1 MKLASNYLGQSG
13 PFCKQISGYQVRDNQ
28 LALCDA
34 IADAIEEGKVLAAEA
49 GTGIGKTFAY
59 LVPSLLSGKK
69 IIIST
74 GTRHLQDQLF
84 HTDLP
89 RVTKAL
95 SVQSTSALLKG
106 RSNYLCLHRLELAPH
121 LGFINR
127 ETRSVLTDVSD
138 WSKQTT
144 SGDISE
150 LSSVAEDSYV
160 WPMVTST
167 ADNCL
172 GGECDYWDKCFIVN
186 ARKQA
191 QAADV
196 VVINHHLLLADMTL
210 KNEGFAELL
219 PHADAFIIDE
229 AHQLYDVA
237 ARFFGNTVSSRQL
250 ISLVRDTIAEQV
262 NDASDMFELRDYAEA
277 LEKAGRDFRI
287 TLGEAGL
294 RETWLKVQNKPAI
307 KKSLSCLISTLDDLI
322 AALHIAAER
331 ARGLEQCYERAQN
344 MKLRLNSFLNTDD
357 VPFES
362 EPSSTQSSAQS
373 ILWFETYTKSFM
385 LHATPIDVA
394 SIFQKHTDNFASS
407 WIFTSATLQV
417 NQKFD
422 HFAKNIGLENYNS
435 GVWDSPFNY
444 QKQSLLYL
452 PENLPQPSE
461 PTYTKELMQAAIP
474 VLHASEGR
482 AFVLFT
488 SYYAMNK
495 ARDYLKTML
504 PYELLVQGDLPKHQ
518 LLETFRETDN
528 AVLLG
533 TSSFWQGVDVRGESL
548 SCVIIDKL
556 PFASPADPV
565 MQARIDAIKRNGGQP
580 FMSFQVPQAVIT
592 LKQGVGRLIRDVNDS
607 GVVMIGDPRLKQK
620 SYGRIF
626 LNSLPS
632 MPITSDVN
640 DVENFFKHRLVA
652 TDTDEQTVGKRTR
665 QKKTTH
671 KKGSDNK
678 LKEAV

>member
-1 MKLASNYLGQSG
+1 MQRASDFLGLQG
-13 PFCKQISGYQVRDNQ
+13 PFCQQISGYQVRENQ

-34 IADAIEEGKVLAAEA
+34 IDEAIESGKVLAAEA

-89 RVTKAL
+89 RVIKAL

-106 RSNYLCLHRLELAPH
+106 RSNYLCLHRLKLAPH

-127 ETRSVLTDVSD
+127 ETRSLLTGVDE
-138 WSKQTT
+138 WSKLTK

-150 LSSVAEDSYV
+150 LSSIAEDSYI

-172 GGECDYWDKCFIVN
+172 GSECDSWEKCFIVN
-186 ARKQA
+186 ARKNA

-219 PHADAFIIDE
+219 PAADAFIIDE

-250 ISLVRDTIAEQV
+250 VSLARDVVAEQV
-262 NDASDMFELRDYAEA
+262 NDAADMAELRDYAEN
-277 LEKAGRDFRI
+277 LENATRDFRLV
-287 TLGEAGL
+287 LGDSGL
-294 RETWLKVQNKPAI
+294 RDAWLKIQHKPSV
-307 KKSLSCLISTLDDLI
+307 KQSLDHILS
-322 AALHIAAER
+322 ALNDMLLALKTAAER
-331 ARGLEQCYERAQN
+331 SRGLEQCYERAQTIMSCLKTFQEDTAQQAHN
-344 MKLRLNSFLNTDD
+344 FAGANN
-357 VPFES
+357 EN
-362 EPSSTQSSAQS
+362 QSDTTSQAV
-373 ILWFETYTKSFM
+373 LWYETYTKSFM

-394 SIFQKHTDNFASS
+394 SIFQMHTDNFSS
-407 WIFTSATLQV
+407 TWLFTSATLQV
-417 NQKFD
+417 NKQFD
-422 HFAKNIGLENYNS
+422 HFANNIGLKDFKS
-435 GVWDSPFNY
+435 GVWESPFDY
-444 QKQSLLYL
+444 AKQSLLYL
-452 PENLPQPSE
+452 PDNLPQPSE
-461 PTYTKELMQAAIP
+461 TSYTKKFLQAAVP
-474 VLHASEGR
+474 VLQASQGR

-488 SYYAMNK
+488 SYNAMNQ
-495 ARDYLKTML
+495 ARDYLKQML

-518 LLETFRETDN
+518 LLEKFRQTDN
-528 AVLLG
+528 AILLG
-533 TSSFWQGVDVRGESL
+533 TSSFWEGVDVRGKSL

-556 PFASPADPV
+556 PFASPGDPV

-580 FMSFQVPQAVIT
+580 FMDFQVPQAVIT
-592 LKQGVGRLIRDVNDS
+592 LKQGVGRLIRDIHDS

-620 SYGRIF
+620 AYGRIF

-632 MPITSDVN
+632 MPVTSEIK
-640 DVENFFKHRLVA
+640 DVEHFYQDMEVTA
-652 TDTDEQTVGKRTR
+652 
-665 QKKTTH
+665 
-671 KKGSDNK
+671 
-678 LKEAV
+678 